1 MTLPATSQDRTNP
14 LLKGETV
21 TIPITD
27 ILLALGRSKARG
39 VLHLEPSGLRFYVR
53 DGYIDAV
60 EGVEPLGSLLLRMG
74 LVKLR
79 DLEGLEL
86 WEPIGLTLLQQGKLE
101 LYDLWQALEQQAR
114 MGLAK
119 LPGLGAQTYVFF
131 PHEPSP
137 GPAANL
143 AIQKTLLEIVMAR
156 SATS

>member
-1 MTLPATSQDRTNP
+1 MTLPLASEDRSEP
-14 LLKGETV
+14 LLKGETA

-27 ILLALGRSKARG
+27 ILLALGRSGVRG

-53 DGYIDAV
+53 DGYVDAV

-86 WEPIGLTLLQQGKLE
+86 WEPIGLTLLQKGKLE
-101 LYDLWQALEQQAR
+101 LYDLWQALERQAR

-119 LPGLGAQTYVFF
+119 LPGLSAQTYIFF
-131 PHEPSP
+131 PHPP
-137 GPAANL
+137 LAGPVANL
-143 AIQKTLLEIVMAR
+143 AIQQTLLEIVMAR
-156 SATS
+156 SATR